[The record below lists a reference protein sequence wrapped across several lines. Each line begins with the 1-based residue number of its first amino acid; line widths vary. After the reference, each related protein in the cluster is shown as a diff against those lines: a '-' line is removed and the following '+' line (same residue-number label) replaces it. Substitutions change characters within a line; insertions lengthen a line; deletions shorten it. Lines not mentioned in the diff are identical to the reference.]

1 MDRRWIQTSA
11 SFTRPYL
18 AGIKEFLR
26 FVMERSTADSL
37 VLCPCTH
44 CLNQKLVHISDLKR
58 HLMLNKFSST
68 YLLWT
73 HHGEPEDAMI
83 IVNDQNGVDDDDDD
97 GRSEERRVG
106 KECLRLCRSRWSP
119 YH

>member
-1 MDRRWIQTSA
+1 M
-11 SFTRPYL
+11 
-18 AGIKEFLR
+18 
-26 FVMERSTADSL
+26 ADLL

-58 HLMLNKFSST
+58 HLLLNKFSST

-83 IVNDQNGVDDDDDD
+83 IVNDQNDAGDDDDD
-97 GRSEERRVG
+97 GNGGHADHDDGNGGHEDDIDGTGGHDDHNEGEAVG
-106 KECLRLCRSRWSP
+106 KADELEALLTDLA
-119 YH
+119 